1 MSIKL
6 KIGGYEDRRT
16 MAGILAD
23 NGYTVSFETAQQT
36 SYNLTAEHY
45 VVIHKAKEAEK

>member
-1 MSIKL
+1 MSVKL
-6 KIGGYEDRRT
+6 RIDGYDDRRQ

-36 SYNLTAEHY
+36 SYTLNSEHY
-45 VVIHKAKEAEK
+45 VVIHEAKEAEK